1 MEIICEK
8 IRKENDNEFVL
19 NIRKKPIEISNF
31 LTDVK
36 NFEDTFG
43 SMKKINTL
51 NRVRFKMLND
61 TDDLINRHV
70 KKINEEVESSKK
82 IQSVGI
88 IS

>member
-1 MEIICEK
+1 LEK
-8 IRKENDNEFVL
+8 E
-19 NIRKKPIEISNF
+19 
-31 LTDVK
+31 
-36 NFEDTFG
+36 
-43 SMKKINTL
+43 MKKINTL

-70 KKINEEVESSKK
+70 KKIIEEVESSKK